1 MPNLFEYF
9 VFRLVYNGLWLL
21 KKQTMDF
28 SIGNVI
34 CFAFCILFVFLCC
47 YDMCSKMTSYTI
59 NIKGKLLE
67 LDTPRVMGIL
77 NVTPDSFHEE
87 SRVWGDAFVERAR
100 RMLADGADI
109 LDVGA
114 CSTRPGSE
122 PVAQEE
128 ELARLHSALELL
140 DMELPHAVVSVDTFR
155 GAVAREVVREHNVSI
170 INDVSAFEWDDDMFA
185 AVADMNIPYVLTHSV
200 GFAGTSVRYD
210 DFLPQVLQRLASK
223 IWELRQAGVKD
234 VIADPGFGFGKS
246 LEQNYAMLDNLV
258 EFSILD
264 VPLLIGLSRKS
275 MITRLLDIAPADAL
289 CGTVALNMAA
299 LMGGA
304 HILRVHDV
312 KEAAGTVRLFM
323 AMKGRSSVM

>member
-1 MPNLFEYF
+1 
-9 VFRLVYNGLWLL
+9 
-21 KKQTMDF
+21 
-28 SIGNVI
+28 
-34 CFAFCILFVFLCC
+34 
-47 YDMCSKMTSYTI
+47 MCSKMTSYTI
-59 NIKGKLLE
+59 NIKGKLLK

-128 ELARLHSALELL
+128 ELVRLHSALELF
-140 DMELPHAVVSVDTFR
+140 DKELPHAIVSVDTFR

-185 AVADMNIPYVLTHSV
+185 AAADMNIPYVLTHSV
-200 GFAGTSVRYD
+200 GFAGTPVHYD

-246 LEQNYAMLDNLV
+246 LEQNYAMLDNLA